1 MKTHWIIRVAIVA
14 FGLHLFA
21 SLAQCA
27 DVSGAWTKTTDP
39 APNNIALFYVEHN
52 TVKAIGYS
60 HLQERKVLWFA
71 EGKIEITRVQCRY
84 HYSIDTL
91 PAGWEQEGTM
101 ELTLSEDGNVM
112 SGTAKSISGA
122 WTGEIEFRRIQ
133 VESSGRSE

>member
-14 FGLHLFA
+14 FGLHQFA
-21 SLAQCA
+21 ALAQCA
-27 DVSGAWTKTTDP
+27 DVSGVWTKTTDP
-39 APNNIALFYVEHN
+39 APDNIALFYVEHN

-71 EGKIEITRVQCRY
+71 EGKIEIARVQCRY
-84 HYSIDTL
+84 HYSTDTM
-91 PAGWEQEGTM
+91 PAGWEQEGIM

-122 WTGEIEFRRIQ
+122 WSGGIEFRRIQ
-133 VESSGRSE
+133 LVSSGRSD